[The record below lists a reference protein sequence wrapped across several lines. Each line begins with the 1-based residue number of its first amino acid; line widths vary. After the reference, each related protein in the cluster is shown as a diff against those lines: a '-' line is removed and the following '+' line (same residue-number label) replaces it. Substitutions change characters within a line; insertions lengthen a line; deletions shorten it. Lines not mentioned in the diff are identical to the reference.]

1 MSSQKGFEGNATIII
16 VIIAVAVLG
25 AAIISLVGFQKEPVT
40 TNDQAEL
47 KKFASPQELENFL
60 NSSQRYGGYY
70 GPMMAERTQAT
81 QAGVP
86 SADKAQDYSTTNVQV
101 EGVDEADIVKNDA
114 KYIYTISGSNIVI
127 LDAFPAEDSKIISA
141 INLSGNSV
149 QEMYVNDDRLVV
161 FGNVIEQYPYPRPLP
176 TEERIAAPV
185 IEGESL
191 IAPIPYIQP
200 SSFIK
205 IYDVSDRS
213 NPVLKKDLVFNG
225 TYFNSRMIGNYVYV
239 VVNSQPYYIGGG
251 IMFPTFSSEQK
262 GFPDIYYFDVPSSS
276 YSFTNII
283 SINVKDDNSEIQ
295 NKVYLL
301 DYASAMYVSQDNIY
315 LVYQKQIKPSYR
327 TERIVD
333 EIIIPSAPADVAERI
348 RSVMASDKFYYE
360 KEQAISEIMQ
370 EWMQSLSPEQA
381 GELQKKFEEK
391 YYEIESDIQKEYQKS
406 IVHRISISN
415 GNIEYKAHG
424 EIPGMPLNQF
434 SMDQSGDYFRIATT
448 TNNFRSFGIGIAVPA
463 VRGGTEPAV
472 AGGSSGS
479 VSSGSAE
486 AGVAVVGTS
495 KTENPTEPTEPIEPT
510 ETTIETTSTVTV
522 EEASSLNH
530 IYVLDMDMNVVGKLE
545 NLAPDERIYSARFL
559 GNRVYLVTF
568 RQIDP
573 LFVIDLS
580 DPASPKVLGQLKIP
594 GVSDYL
600 HYYDDNHIIGVGR
613 DATEKGQVTGLKLA
627 LFDVSDVANPKEVAK
642 YIIGERGTYSE
653 ALNDHKA
660 FLFSKEKN
668 LLVIPVNLAEKDYQQ
683 TWQGAFVFNLDLEN
697 GFVLK
702 GKVTHEERQQ
712 DPYYYASGIR
722 RSLYMDDV
730 LYTISDKKVKS
741 NDLSDMDEI
750 KEIDLPYTEPWGYYW
765 ITKGSVIGETVAEP
779 V

>member
-1 MSSQKGFEGNATIII
+1 
-16 VIIAVAVLG
+16 
-25 AAIISLVGFQKEPVT
+25 
-40 TNDQAEL
+40 
-47 KKFASPQELENFL
+47 
-60 NSSQRYGGYY
+60 
-70 GPMMAERTQAT
+70 
-81 QAGVP
+81 
-86 SADKAQDYSTTNVQV
+86 
-101 EGVDEADIVKNDA
+101 
-114 KYIYTISGSNIVI
+114 
-127 LDAFPAEDSKIISA
+127 
-141 INLSGNSV
+141 
-149 QEMYVNDDRLVV
+149 
-161 FGNVIEQYPYPRPLP
+161 
-176 TEERIAAPV
+176 
-185 IEGESL
+185 
-191 IAPIPYIQP
+191 
-200 SSFIK
+200 
-205 IYDVSDRS
+205 
-213 NPVLKKDLVFNG
+213 
-225 TYFNSRMIGNYVYV
+225 MIGNYVYV

-348 RSVMASDKFYYE
+348 RFVMASDKFYYE

-627 LFDVSDVANPKEVAK
+627 LFDVNDVANPKK
-642 YIIGERGTYSE
+642 
-653 ALNDHKA
+653 N
-660 FLFSKEKN
+660 SKN
-668 LLVIPVNLAEKDYQQ
+668 NI
-683 TWQGAFVFNLDLEN
+683 
-697 GFVLK
+697 
-702 GKVTHEERQQ
+702 
-712 DPYYYASGIR
+712 
-722 RSLYMDDV
+722 
-730 LYTISDKKVKS
+730 
-741 NDLSDMDEI
+741 
-750 KEIDLPYTEPWGYYW
+750 
-765 ITKGSVIGETVAEP
+765 
-779 V
+779 

>member
-1 MSSQKGFEGNATIII
+1 MSSQKGFESGAI
-16 VIIAVAVLG
+16 VVIALVAIAVLG
-25 AAIISLVGFQKEPVT
+25 AAIISLVSFQKEPIVAG
-40 TNDQAEL
+40 DQAEL
-47 KKFASPQELENFL
+47 KKFSSQQELEAFL
-60 NSSQRYGGYY
+60 KESQGSYGGYY
-70 GPMMAERTQAT
+70 GGAERLEIQTTGESAQA
-81 QAGVP
+81 P
-86 SADKAQDYSTTNVQV
+86 SAQKADDYSTTNIQVQ
-101 EGVDEADIVKNDA
+101 GVDEADIVKNDA
-114 KYIYTISGSNIVI
+114 KCIYTISGANVII
-127 LDAFPAEDSKIISA
+127 LDAFPAENANIVST

-161 FGNVIEQYPYPRPLP
+161 FGNVIEQYYPYPRPLP
-176 TEERIAAPV
+176 VEEKITAPA

-205 IYDVSDRS
+205 IYDVSDRN

-225 TYFNSRMIGNYVYV
+225 TYFNSRMIGDYVYV
-239 VVNSQPYYIGGG
+239 VMNSQPYYVGGG
-251 IMFPTFSSEQK
+251 FILPTFSPEQVV
-262 GFPDIYYFDVPSSS
+262 FPDIYYFDVPSNS
-276 YSFTNII
+276 YSFTNIV
-283 SINVKDDNSEIQ
+283 SVNVKDDNSEIQ

-301 DYASAMYVSQDNIY
+301 DYASAMYVSPDNIY
-315 LVYQKQIKPSYR
+315 LVYQKQVKPSYR
-327 TERIVD
+327 MDRIVN
-333 EIIIPSAPADVAERI
+333 EIVIPSAPADVAERI

-370 EWMQSLSPEQA
+370 EWLQSLSPDQA
-381 GELQKKFEEK
+381 GELEKKFEEK
-391 YYEIESDIQKEYQKS
+391 YSEIENDIMKEYQKS
-406 IVHRISISN
+406 IVHRISIGN

-424 EIPGMPLNQF
+424 EIPGMPINQF

-448 TNNFRSFGIGIAVPA
+448 TNNFWGISIGITVP
-463 VRGGTEPAV
+463 VRGVAEPAV
-472 AGGSSGS
+472 VEGSSGS
-479 VSSGSAE
+479 GSVGSEESGE
-486 AGVAVVGTS
+486 AVVIDSG
-495 KTENPTEPTEPIEPT
+495 PTEPIEPSKPT
-510 ETTIETTSTVTV
+510 EVEETTIETTSTVTV

-530 IYVLDMDMNVVGKLE
+530 IYVLDMNMNVVGKLE

-559 GNRVYLVTF
+559 GDRIYLVTF

-580 DPASPKVLGQLKIP
+580 DPANPEVLGQLKIP

-600 HYYDDNHIIGVGR
+600 HPYDDNHIIGVGR

-642 YIIGERGTYSE
+642 HIIGERGTSSD
-653 ALNDHKA
+653 ALYDHKA

-702 GKVTHEERQQ
+702 GKVTHEEKQQ
-712 DPYYYASGIR
+712 DPYYYAPGIR
-722 RSLYMDDV
+722 RSLYLDDT
-730 LYTISDKKVKS
+730 LYTISDKKIKA

-750 KEIDLPYTEPWGYYW
+750 KEIDLPYTEPYGYYW
-765 ITKGSVIGETVAEP
+765 IK
-779 V
+779 